1 MNAYVPF
8 SPFAPA
14 VFILSDSHCKDY
26 SVQCIDWA
34 SGGQCEVSDWV
45 QKNCKFSC
53 RKCYGFLP
61 KHYDRHSAPPDLKP
75 IAFLV
80 GRWRSEFGGKAKFPT
95 IPNFTYGE
103 QLDYRI
109 SDNPL
114 FGLPSLNYRQLIAFA
129 WGINNKESLHS
140 EYGFLTVKNRTNMVG
155 LTTVMNNGFTTVEEG
170 EVTGNKIVL
179 KLVDVGRISW
189 SRDLPVLDMIRE
201 ITLIDEN
208 TLEQRLQMETLTHRM
223 QDHTFIRYTRT
234 FP

>member
-1 MNAYVPF
+1 MDAHKENR
-8 SPFAPA
+8 
-14 VFILSDSHCKDY
+14 CKDY
-26 SVQCIDWA
+26 SAQCIDWA

-61 KHYDRHSAPPDLKP
+61 KPPPEQYPMDRSQPKRILLCCLLMRLFTIVDYDRHSAPPDLKP

-114 FGLPSLNYRQLIAFA
+114 FGLPSLNYRQSILLL
-129 WGINNKESLHS
+129 S
-140 EYGFLTVKNRTNMVG
+140 YQY
-155 LTTVMNNGFTTVEEG
+155 
-170 EVTGNKIVL
+170 
-179 KLVDVGRISW
+179 
-189 SRDLPVLDMIRE
+189 
-201 ITLIDEN
+201 DE
-208 TLEQRLQMETLTHRM
+208 
-223 QDHTFIRYTRT
+223 
-234 FP
+234 

>member
-1 MNAYVPF
+1 MRIRIFLWLFF
-8 SPFAPA
+8 SLTHAPTGA
-14 VFILSDSHCKDY
+14 KEPNSYCKDY
-26 SVQCIDWA
+26 SAQCIDWA

-80 GRWRSEFGGKAKFPT
+80 GRWRSEFGGKA
-95 IPNFTYGE
+95 N
-103 QLDYRI
+103 
-109 SDNPL
+109 
-114 FGLPSLNYRQLIAFA
+114 AFA